1 MYASLMRMKAYNI
14 ADWSARQKPNEAG
27 EMKPRIAAMRTSV
40 LRYGFVSL
48 VTLSVLLPFHA
59 WKNFQAEPI
68 EYILS
73 SAVVTLSAWYV
84 GIGPAIFSV
93 SIVIGIQYWFASRE
107 LGLSLRHGLIMLV
120 FVLASSAVVVMAERR
135 RRLSESLKR
144 GQAEL
149 ELRVKER
156 TAQLDLANSNLRD
169 LSARLLQ
176 LQDDERRRIARELH
190 DSVGQLLVG
199 LSLNM
204 STVRAEIERLTK
216 AAAVLSDSENL
227 IQEMSKEVRTISHL
241 LHPPLLDEAGLASA
255 IRWYIDGFAQRSHIK
270 VELDCPNDFGRLPR
284 DIETA
289 MFRVVQESLTNIHR
303 HSGSL
308 VANIRC
314 RRILE
319 RVLVEVQ
326 DHGTGI
332 PAEKIAML
340 ASVGTPGVGIRGM
353 RERVRQLGGDLEITS
368 NSNGTIVAARFPV
381 VESSLANSSDHDTS
395 KKAAA

>member
-1 MYASLMRMKAYNI
+1 
-14 ADWSARQKPNEAG
+14 
-27 EMKPRIAAMRTSV
+27 MKPRIAFMATNIQ
-40 LRYGFVSL
+40 RYAL
-48 VTLSVLLPFHA
+48 VALMTLSLLLPIHG
-59 WKNFQAEPI
+59 WRSPQAETV
-68 EYILS
+68 EYILA
-73 SAVVTLSAWYV
+73 SAIVAFSAWGI

-93 SIVIGIQYWFASRE
+93 GIVVAIEYWFYSQALAYHSP
-107 LGLSLRHGLIMLV
+107 SLRQLLTLLV
-120 FVLASSAVVVMAERR
+120 FVSASSAVLVMGETRR
-135 RRLSESLKR
+135 RVNESLKK

-149 ELRVKER
+149 ELRVRER
-156 TAQLDLANSNLRD
+156 TSQLDLANRNLRD

-176 LQDDERRRIARELH
+176 MQDEERRRIARELH

-216 AAAVLSDSENL
+216 AASVLSDSENL

-270 VELDCPNDFGRLPR
+270 VELDWPDDFGRLPR
-284 DIETA
+284 DVETA

-308 VANIRC
+308 AAQIRC
-314 RRILE
+314 RRIHDG
-319 RVLVEVQ
+319 VLVEVQ
-326 DHGTGI
+326 DQGTGI
-332 PAEKIAML
+332 PAEKISLL

-368 NSNGTIVAARFPV
+368 DSKGTTVAARLPVLDFP
-381 VESSLANSSDHDTS
+381 LANSPDQDAS

>member
-1 MYASLMRMKAYNI
+1 
-14 ADWSARQKPNEAG
+14 
-27 EMKPRIAAMRTSV
+27 
-40 LRYGFVSL
+40 
-48 VTLSVLLPFHA
+48 
-59 WKNFQAEPI
+59 
-68 EYILS
+68 
-73 SAVVTLSAWYV
+73 
-84 GIGPAIFSV
+84 
-93 SIVIGIQYWFASRE
+93 
-107 LGLSLRHGLIMLV
+107 MLV
-120 FVLASSAVVVMAERR
+120 FVLASSAVLVMADRR
-135 RRLSESLKR
+135 RRLNDSLKR

-156 TAQLDLANSNLRD
+156 TAQLDLANRNLRD

-308 VANIRC
+308 VAKIRC
-314 RRILE
+314 RRIHE
-319 RVLVEVQ
+319 GVLVEVQ

-332 PAEKIAML
+332 PAERIAML
-340 ASVGTPGVGIRGM
+340 TSLGIPGVGIRGM

-368 NSNGTIVAARFPV
+368 NANGTMVAARLPV
-381 VESSLANSSDHDTS
+381 LESPLASSTDHDAS
-395 KKAAA
+395 KKAVA

>member
-1 MYASLMRMKAYNI
+1 VR
-14 ADWSARQKPNEAG
+14 E
-27 EMKPRIAAMRTSV
+27 RTS
-40 LRYGFVSL
+40 
-48 VTLSVLLPFHA
+48 
-59 WKNFQAEPI
+59 
-68 EYILS
+68 
-73 SAVVTLSAWYV
+73 
-84 GIGPAIFSV
+84 
-93 SIVIGIQYWFASRE
+93 
-107 LGLSLRHGLIMLV
+107 
-120 FVLASSAVVVMAERR
+120 
-135 RRLSESLKR
+135 
-144 GQAEL
+144 
-149 ELRVKER
+149 
-156 TAQLDLANSNLRD
+156 QLDLANSNLRD

-176 LQDDERRRIARELH
+176 MQDEERRRIARELH

-270 VELDCPNDFGRLPR
+270 VELDCPDDFGRLPR
-284 DIETA
+284 DVETA
-289 MFRVVQESLTNIHR
+289 MFRIVQESLTNIHR

-308 VANIRC
+308 VAQIRC
-314 RRILE
+314 RRIHE

-332 PAEKIAML
+332 PQEKIAML
-340 ASVGTPGVGIRGM
+340 ASVGTPGVSIRGM
-353 RERVRQLGGDLEITS
+353 RERVRQLGGDVKITS
-368 NSNGTIVAARFPV
+368 DSKVTTVAVTLPV
-381 VESSLANSSDHDTS
+381 PDSPHANSPDQDAS

>member
-1 MYASLMRMKAYNI
+1 
-14 ADWSARQKPNEAG
+14 
-27 EMKPRIAAMRTSV
+27 MKPGIAAMATNIQ
-40 LRYGFVSL
+40 RYAL
-48 VTLSVLLPFHA
+48 VALMTLSILLPVHA
-59 WKNFQAEPI
+59 WGSVQAEAMQ
-68 EYILS
+68 YILAS
-73 SAVVTLSAWYV
+73 VIVAFSAWYM
-84 GIGPAIFSV
+84 GTGPAIFAVTIVVAIQV
-93 SIVIGIQYWFASRE
+93 SFYSQALAYPAP
-107 LGLSLRHGLIMLV
+107 SLRQFATLLI
-120 FVLASSAVVVMAERR
+120 FVLASSAVLVMGEARR
-135 RRLSESLKR
+135 RMNESLKR

-149 ELRVKER
+149 ELRVRQR
-156 TAQLDLANSNLRD
+156 TSQLDLANSNLRD

-176 LQDDERRRIARELH
+176 MQDEERRRIARELH

-270 VELDCPNDFGRLPR
+270 VELDCPDDFGRLPR
-284 DIETA
+284 DVETA

-308 VANIRC
+308 VAQIRC
-314 RRILE
+314 RRIQE

-332 PAEKIAML
+332 PTEKIAML
-340 ASVGTPGVGIRGM
+340 TSVGTPGVGIRGM

-368 NSNGTIVAARFPV
+368 DSKGTTVAARLPV
-381 VESSLANSSDHDTS
+381 ADSLHANSPDPDHDAS

>member
-1 MYASLMRMKAYNI
+1 
-14 ADWSARQKPNEAG
+14 
-27 EMKPRIAAMRTSV
+27 MKPSIAAMMTSV
-40 LRYGFVSL
+40 LRYAL
-48 VTLSVLLPFHA
+48 VACLTLSVLLPFHG
-59 WKNFQAEPI
+59 WKAVQAETV
-68 EYILS
+68 EYILA
-73 SAVVTLSAWYV
+73 SAVVAFSAWYI
-84 GIGPAIFSV
+84 GMGPAIFSV
-93 SIVIGIQYWFASRE
+93 SIVVGIRYWYDSQTIAFH
-107 LGLSLRHGLIMLV
+107 GLSPGQVLTLLV
-120 FVLASSAVVVMAERR
+120 FVLSSSAILVMGERR
-135 RRLSESLKR
+135 RRLNQSLKR

-156 TAQLDLANSNLRD
+156 TAQLDLANRNLRD

-284 DIETA
+284 DVETA

-308 VANIRC
+308 VAKIRC
-314 RRILE
+314 RRIHE

-340 ASVGTPGVGIRGM
+340 ASLGIPGVGIRGM

-368 NSNGTIVAARFPV
+368 DSNGTIVAARLPV
-381 VESSLANSSDHDTS
+381 LESPVANPSGHDAS
-395 KKAAA
+395 QKVAA

>member
-1 MYASLMRMKAYNI
+1 
-14 ADWSARQKPNEAG
+14 
-27 EMKPRIAAMRTSV
+27 MKPGVAAMATNIQ
-40 LRYGFVSL
+40 RYAL
-48 VTLSVLLPFHA
+48 VALMTLSILLPVHA
-59 WKNFQAEPI
+59 WRSVQAETM
-68 EYILS
+68 EYILA
-73 SAVVTLSAWYV
+73 SAIVAFSAWYM
-84 GIGPAIFSV
+84 GTGPAILAVTIVVAIQFSFY
-93 SIVIGIQYWFASRE
+93 SQALAYHAP
-107 LGLSLRHGLIMLV
+107 SLRQFATLLV
-120 FVLASSAVVVMAERR
+120 FVLASSAVLVMGEARR
-135 RRLSESLKR
+135 RMNESLKR

-149 ELRVKER
+149 ELRVRKR
-156 TAQLDLANSNLRD
+156 TSQLDLANSNLRD

-176 LQDDERRRIARELH
+176 MQDEERRRIARELH

-270 VELDCPNDFGRLPR
+270 VELDCPDDFGRLPR
-284 DIETA
+284 DVETA

-308 VANIRC
+308 VAQIRC
-314 RRILE
+314 RRIQE

-332 PAEKIAML
+332 PTEKIAML

-353 RERVRQLGGDLEITS
+353 RERVRQLGGNLEITS
-368 NSNGTIVAARFPV
+368 DSKGTTVAARLPV
-381 VESSLANSSDHDTS
+381 PDSLHANSPDPDHDAS

>member
-1 MYASLMRMKAYNI
+1 
-14 ADWSARQKPNEAG
+14 
-27 EMKPRIAAMRTSV
+27 MKPGIAAMATN
-40 LRYGFVSL
+40 LKRYAL
-48 VTLSVLLPFHA
+48 VALMTLSVLLPVHA
-59 WKNFQAEPI
+59 WKSVQAEAM
-68 EYILS
+68 EYILA
-73 SAVVTLSAWYV
+73 SAIVAFSAWYM
-84 GIGPAIFSV
+84 GTRPAIFAV
-93 SIVIGIQYWFASRE
+93 SIVVAIQFWFYSQPFAYHAP
-107 LGLSLRHGLIMLV
+107 SLRQLVTLLV
-120 FVLASSAVVVMAERR
+120 FVLTSSAVLVMGETQRR
-135 RRLSESLKR
+135 INLSLKR

-149 ELRVKER
+149 ELQVRER
-156 TAQLDLANSNLRD
+156 TSQLDLANSNLRD

-176 LQDDERRRIARELH
+176 MQDEERRRIARELH

-270 VELDCPNDFGRLPR
+270 VELDCPDDFGRLPR
-284 DIETA
+284 DVETA
-289 MFRVVQESLTNIHR
+289 MFRIVQESLTNIHR

-308 VANIRC
+308 VAQIRC
-314 RRILE
+314 RRIHE

-332 PAEKIAML
+332 PQEKIAML

-368 NSNGTIVAARFPV
+368 DSKDTTVAARLPV
-381 VESSLANSSDHDTS
+381 PDSPHANSPDQDAS

>member
-1 MYASLMRMKAYNI
+1 MA
-14 ADWSARQKPNEAG
+14 KPNEIG
-27 EMKPRIAAMRTSV
+27 EMKPRIAAMRTVV
-40 LRYGFVSL
+40 LRYGFVAL

-59 WKNFQAEPI
+59 WRNVQAETI
-68 EYILS
+68 EYILA
-73 SAVVTLSAWYV
+73 SAVVAFSAWYV
-84 GIGPAIFSV
+84 GIGPAVFSV
-93 SIVIGIQYWFASRE
+93 SIVVGIQYWFVSQE
-107 LGLSLRHGLIMLV
+107 LGLSLRHGLIVLV
-120 FVLASSAVVVMAERR
+120 FVLGSSAVLVMAERR
-135 RRLSESLKR
+135 RRLNESLKR

-241 LHPPLLDEAGLASA
+241 LHPPLLDEAGLASG

-270 VELDCPNDFGRLPR
+270 VELDCPTDFGRLPR

-308 VANIRC
+308 VAKIRC
-314 RRILE
+314 Q
-319 RVLVEVQ
+319 RVQEGILVEVQ

-332 PAEKIAML
+332 PAEKIAVL

-353 RERVRQLGGDLEITS
+353 RERVRQLGGDLEIRS
-368 NSNGTIVAARFPV
+368 DSNGTIVAARLPV
-381 VESSLANSSDHDTS
+381 LESLLANSSDHDAS
-395 KKAAA
+395 KTAAA

>member
-1 MYASLMRMKAYNI
+1 MATNIQRYALVALM
-14 ADWSARQKPNEAG
+14 
-27 EMKPRIAAMRTSV
+27 
-40 LRYGFVSL
+40 
-48 VTLSVLLPFHA
+48 TLSILLPVHA
-59 WKNFQAEPI
+59 WGSVQAEAMQ
-68 EYILS
+68 YILAS
-73 SAVVTLSAWYV
+73 VIVAFSAWYM
-84 GIGPAIFSV
+84 GTGPAIFAVTIVVAIQV
-93 SIVIGIQYWFASRE
+93 SFYSQALAYPAP
-107 LGLSLRHGLIMLV
+107 SLRQFATLLI
-120 FVLASSAVVVMAERR
+120 FVLASSAVLVMGEARR
-135 RRLSESLKR
+135 RMNESLKR

-149 ELRVKER
+149 ELRVRQR
-156 TAQLDLANSNLRD
+156 TSQLDLANSNLRD

-176 LQDDERRRIARELH
+176 MQDEERRRIARELH

-270 VELDCPNDFGRLPR
+270 VELDCPDDFGRLPR
-284 DIETA
+284 DVETA

-308 VANIRC
+308 VAQIRC
-314 RRILE
+314 RRIQE

-332 PAEKIAML
+332 PTEKIAML
-340 ASVGTPGVGIRGM
+340 TSVGTPGVGIRGM

-368 NSNGTIVAARFPV
+368 DSKGTTVAARLPV
-381 VESSLANSSDHDTS
+381 ADSLHANSPDPDHDAS

>member
-1 MYASLMRMKAYNI
+1 
-14 ADWSARQKPNEAG
+14 
-27 EMKPRIAAMRTSV
+27 MKPRTAAMGTNIQ
-40 LRYGFVSL
+40 RYAL
-48 VTLSVLLPFHA
+48 VALMTLSVLLPVHA
-59 WKNFQAEPI
+59 WRLAQAETI
-68 EYILS
+68 EYIVASLIV
-73 SAVVTLSAWYV
+73 AFSAWHI
-84 GIGPAIFSV
+84 GTGPAIFSV
-93 SIVIGIQYWFASRE
+93 SIVVAIQYSFYSQALAYHSP
-107 LGLSLRHGLIMLV
+107 SLRQLLTLLV
-120 FVLASSAVVVMAERR
+120 FVLASSAVLVMGETRR
-135 RRLSESLKR
+135 RINESLKR

-156 TAQLDLANSNLRD
+156 TAQLDLANGNLRD

-176 LQDDERRRIARELH
+176 MQDEERRRIARELH

-284 DIETA
+284 DVETA

-308 VANIRC
+308 VAQIRC
-314 RRILE
+314 RRIHE

-326 DHGTGI
+326 DQGTGI

-368 NSNGTIVAARFPV
+368 DSKGTTVAARLPV
-381 VESSLANSSDHDTS
+381 LDSPQVNSPDPDAS